1 MAILE
6 NYQLKSSAAT
16 GHKQVAFVF
25 FYCFLL
31 SLSQQSESGPGFKQQ
46 WHIGRSVLQ
55 EAAEAEAGPVRGLEQ
70 GTRGLKRIKEVAV
83 SSRCGFAQAGK
94 RTGSP

>member
-25 FYCFLL
+25 FYYTVT
-31 SLSQQSESGPGFKQQ
+31 QQSESGPGFKQQ

-55 EAAEAEAGPVRGLEQ
+55 EAAEAEAGPVRGIEQ